1 MTILSLGL
9 LNFIQSSYVIHSRIL
24 LTLQPQFLYL
34 STRFCISCGDMTLRG
49 VRIEQP
55 VIEGLL
61 VIEGYLGKEL

>member
-1 MTILSLGL
+1 
-9 LNFIQSSYVIHSRIL
+9 
-24 LTLQPQFLYL
+24 
-34 STRFCISCGDMTLRG
+34 MTLRG